1 MTTGARRSPRRRT
14 PPMADAETR
23 EMKQG
28 AGDAFAAAF
37 ELVATPAIF
46 GFLGWLLDGRLG
58 TFPIFTIAFS
68 AITLAYAS
76 WRLARSFGEDLEKA
90 RIARRAA
97 WQAEGPLA

>member
-1 MTTGARRSPRRRT
+1 MGDDDRKPAAEDS
-14 PPMADAETR
+14 PMADAETR
-23 EMKQG
+23 KMKQG
-28 AGDAFAAAF
+28 FGDAFAAAF

-58 TFPIFTIAFS
+58 TFPVFTIGLS

-76 WRLARSFGEDLEKA
+76 WRLARTFGEDLEKA
-90 RIARRAA
+90 RVERRAA